1 MRGRKP
7 KPTAIK
13 KLNGNPGRRP
23 LNEAEPQLA
32 LGGFS
37 CPKYL
42 DELAKKEWHRVV
54 KDLRESGVLAK
65 VDRSMLETYCIA
77 YSMARQAEEDVAD
90 KGLTVFGA
98 KGGVIKNPS
107 ISTAVAYRTLM
118 TKVMAELGMSASSR
132 SRLKVNP
139 PDNKKTLAEVLFDG
153 VEVEGEDE

>member
-1 MRGRKP
+1 
-7 KPTAIK
+7 
-13 KLNGNPGRRP
+13 
-23 LNEAEPQLA
+23 LNESEPQLA

-77 YSMARQAEEDVAD
+77 YSMARQAEEDVKD
-90 KGLTVFGA
+90 NGLTVFGA

-139 PDNKKTLAEVLFDG
+139 PNNKKTLAEVLFDG
-153 VEVEGEDE
+153 VEVEGEND